1 MLSER
6 QRAAKE
12 RAMTE
17 ARQTAE
23 RNLEQTFV
31 LTLMSVSGHA
41 SLGPLAERIGELREA
56 GGAALVFA
64 TSDEISSL
72 EISGSA
78 AQVWAALPEEWC
90 VPSTCTPHLQR
101 DGQRR
106 RSRSLTIVGGSLS
119 RQGVVALRCRRHVH
133 G

>member
-1 MLSER
+1 VCEGPVSPHTLSER

-31 LTLMSVSGHA
+31 LTLMSVSGQA
-41 SLGPLAERIGELREA
+41 SLSPLAERIEELREA
-56 GGAALVFA
+56 GGAASVFA

-72 EISGSA
+72 EISGTA

-90 VPSTCTPHLQR
+90 VPSTCPRLQR

-106 RSRSLTIVGGSLS
+106 RSRTLTIVGGSLC
-119 RQGVVALRCRRHVH
+119 RQGVVAL
-133 G
+133 

>member
-1 MLSER
+1 
-6 QRAAKE
+6 
-12 RAMTE
+12 MTE

-23 RNLEQTFV
+23 RNLEQTYV

-56 GGAALVFA
+56 GGATLVFA

-90 VPSTCTPHLQR
+90 VPSTCPRLQH

-119 RQGVVALRCRRHVH
+119 RQGVVAL
-133 G
+133 